1 MSDEEDNPHV
11 NFLKQ
16 LEKSAKVAN
25 LDPEVHKILQ
35 ELERELKV
43 SLLVRMDDGKINVFI
58 GYRVQHSTALGP
70 AKGGVRF
77 HPNVSLDEVKA
88 LAAWMTFKC
97 AVAGLPYGGGK
108 GGVIVEPHDLTQGEV
123 ERLSRRYFYSIMDIV
138 NPMKD
143 IPAPDVNTNKQIMSW
158 FVDTY
163 SMIERVNTN
172 AAVTGKPLNF
182 GGSLGR
188 SYATGNG
195 VRLHTMSALEKLNMN
210 PKECTAAVQG
220 FGNVGLYSAKF
231 FQDEG
236 MKVVVVSDYF
246 GGAVLNK
253 KGIDMDDLI
262 NHFYKKRTLAG
273 YKDAEHIEDLNEANN
288 AILTADVDVLAP
300 CALENQITD
309 DNAKN
314 VKAKI
319 IVEGANG
326 PTTPTADE
334 MLHKQGTLVIPDILA
349 NAGGVTVSYFEWVQN
364 LQYYYWTEDEINTKL
379 KNLMNRAFDNVWKIK
394 ESENT
399 TMRVSA
405 YTSGLKRLEETI
417 KMRGIFP

>member
-1 MSDEEDNPHV
+1 
-11 NFLKQ
+11 
-16 LEKSAKVAN
+16 
-25 LDPEVHKILQ
+25 
-35 ELERELKV
+35 
-43 SLLVRMDDGKINVFI
+43 
-58 GYRVQHSTALGP
+58 
-70 AKGGVRF
+70 
-77 HPNVSLDEVKA
+77 
-88 LAAWMTFKC
+88 
-97 AVAGLPYGGGK
+97 
-108 GGVIVEPHDLTQGEV
+108 
-123 ERLSRRYFYSIMDIV
+123 
-138 NPMKD
+138 
-143 IPAPDVNTNKQIMSW
+143 
-158 FVDTY
+158 
-163 SMIERVNTN
+163 MIERVNTN
-172 AAVTGKPLNF
+172 VAVTGKPINF

-195 VRLHTMSALEKLNMN
+195 VRFHTMSALEKLNMN
-210 PKECTAAVQG
+210 PKKCTSAVQG
-220 FGNVGLYSAKF
+220 FGNVGSYSAKF

-253 KGIDMDDLI
+253 KGIDMNDLI
-262 NHFYKKRTLAG
+262 NHFHKKRTIAG
-273 YKDAEHIEDLNEANN
+273 YKDAEHNDDLNEANN

-309 DNAKN
+309 DNAMN

-334 MLHKQGTLVIPDILA
+334 MLHKQGTLVVPDILA

-364 LQYYYWTEDEINTKL
+364 LQYYYWTKDEVNTKL
-379 KNLMNRAFDNVWKIK
+379 KNLMNRAFDNVWDIK

-417 KMRGIFP
+417 KMRGIFT